1 MNDHPNI
8 GGQIPPTSPPDGQ
21 EGKKVGLPRPP
32 FYASEYL
39 DMAEILQFA
48 MERFGQLILAI
59 MRYTLDETIPEDLT
73 PDLKIMFSVY
83 QKKIDFAREKYKKKC
98 ATNTENGS
106 KGGKAKAENSRK
118 KTIGAKFTPPTQ
130 KQFRDAV
137 QHFADNDEIPEDTT
151 DYDADSFF
159 DELKDS
165 RWTIG
170 GAPIQSRRD
179 WESAIKAKF
188 FKFNIASVRHLYYP
202 VFSAIFANFCID
214 KGKDGGQWAD
224 NATYDFMDT
233 YDENSECWIVQGESF
248 RPPDWKDALTRFIEG
263 YSDSSDT

>member
-1 MNDHPNI
+1 MNDYHDM
-8 GGQIPPTSPPDGQ
+8 GEQISPASPSDGQ
-21 EGKKVGLPRPP
+21 EAKKVGLPRPP

-59 MRYTLDETIPEDLT
+59 MRYTVDETVPEDLP

-83 QKKIDFAREKYKKKC
+83 QKKVDFAREKYQSKC
-98 ATNTENGS
+98 KTNAENGK
-106 KGGKAKAENSRK
+106 KGGKAKAENVK
-118 KTIGAKFTPPTQ
+118 KMAAGPKFTPPTQ

-137 QHFADNDEIPEDTT
+137 EHFIDNGEISEDTT

-159 DELKDS
+159 DKLKDAG
-165 RWTIG
+165 WTING
-170 GAPIQSRRD
+170 NPIQSRTD
-179 WESAIKAKF
+179 WECAIKAKF
-188 FKFNIASVRHLYYP
+188 FEFNIASIRHLYYP
-202 VFSAIFANFCID
+202 VFSAIFADFCID
-214 KGKDGGQWAD
+214 KEKDGGEWAD

-233 YDENSECWIVQGESF
+233 YDENSKCWIVQGESF
-248 RPPDWKDALTRFIEG
+248 RAADWKSALTRFMKG

>member
-1 MNDHPNI
+1 MNNHNTAPDLSA
-8 GGQIPPTSPPDGQ
+8 QDGQ
-21 EGKKVGLPRPP
+21 GEEKKVGLPRPP

-59 MRYTLDETIPEDLT
+59 MRYTVDETVSEDLP
-73 PDLKIMFSVY
+73 PDLKIMFSIY
-83 QKKIDFAREKYKKKC
+83 QKKIDFARENYKRKC
-98 ATNTENGS
+98 ETNAENGS
-106 KGGKAKAENSRK
+106 KGGKAKAENAK
-118 KTIGAKFTPPTQ
+118 KKATGPKFTPPTQ

-151 DYDADSFF
+151 DYDTDAFF

-165 RWTIG
+165 GWTIG

-188 FKFNIASVRHLYYP
+188 YQFSSTLPEHFFYMI
-202 VFSAIFANFCID
+202 FSAAFAELHD
-214 KGKDGGQWAD
+214 SEKSDLVASD
-224 NATYDFMDT
+224 LMDT
-233 YDENSECWIVQGESF
+233 YDEASKRWVVQGESF
-248 RPPDWKDALTRFIEG
+248 PTPDWKSALARLMEG
-263 YSDSSDT
+263 CSESSDT